1 MRMLGL
7 DVGERRIG
15 VAVSD
20 ELGLTAQALS
30 VIDNVGEGEVTETVA
45 ALVKQYDV
53 ERIVIGLPRRTDGS
67 MGPEADN
74 VLEFGRRLEEAVDVP
89 VVYWDERFSTA
100 QAERILIEA
109 GLRRARRRKVVDQVA
124 AGIILQAYL
133 DSRR

>member
-1 MRMLGL
+1 MLGL

-30 VIDNVGEGEVTETVA
+30 VIDNVGEEEVTEAVA
-45 ALVKQYDV
+45 SLVKQYDV
-53 ERIVIGLPRRTDGS
+53 ERIVIGLPRRTDGR

-74 VLEFGRRLEEAVDVP
+74 VLEFGRRLEDAVGVP